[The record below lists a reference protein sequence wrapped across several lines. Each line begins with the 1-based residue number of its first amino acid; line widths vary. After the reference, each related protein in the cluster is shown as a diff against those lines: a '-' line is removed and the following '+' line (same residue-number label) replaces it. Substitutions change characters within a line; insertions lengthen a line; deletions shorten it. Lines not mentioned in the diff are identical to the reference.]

1 MGSPMQHLRIQ
12 VSDDVYW
19 WILAEAARAQ
29 SKAHEHAA
37 LILQRAY
44 DQDHPDTTPVD
55 NGDET
60 AA

>member
-1 MGSPMQHLRIQ
+1 MQHLRIQ
-12 VSDDVYW
+12 LPDEVYW

-29 SKAHEHAA
+29 SKAHQHAA

-44 DQDHPDTTPVD
+44 DQDHPDQPSAE